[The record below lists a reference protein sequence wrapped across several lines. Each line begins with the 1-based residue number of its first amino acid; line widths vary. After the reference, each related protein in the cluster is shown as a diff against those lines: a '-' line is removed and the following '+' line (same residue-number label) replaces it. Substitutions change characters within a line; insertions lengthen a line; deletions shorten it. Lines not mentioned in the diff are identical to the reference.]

1 MDHPNTEMQE
11 AGRRLEDVRSTEEQC
26 RDLLQSISPQ
36 HISVEEHPK
45 QCMAICFCD
54 HYKFIEHNGMPDH
67 CESKFVTQ
75 SVLLSFLIRKK
86 QTLFLL
92 KVIDART

>member
-1 MDHPNTEMQE
+1 
-11 AGRRLEDVRSTEEQC
+11 
-26 RDLLQSISPQ
+26 
-36 HISVEEHPK
+36 
-45 QCMAICFCD
+45 
-54 HYKFIEHNGMPDH
+54 MPDH

-92 KVIDART
+92 KVIDARTWIAASRLIGTALSTHIINMNYMLHIHEPAGN